1 MASATSKS
9 YKIDVTILSVA
20 VVWGGSYLAA
30 RELTKVASIG
40 GLLAVRFLL
49 AGIVLALLWFYK
61 RERFSKTDVL
71 LGTVFGLTQASIMW
85 VETWG
90 LSVTTATNAGLIISL
105 TILFTPILESVWKRN
120 WLPRGFFIAT
130 VVSFIGLVMLV
141 SGNGISTPNYG
152 DALMLVAA
160 LVRTFH
166 VTAQGRLT
174 EGKKVSSLNAIMMQC
189 LVCGIC
195 YLIADAPGTLAAIGD
210 FNLGHWAIMAFLVLF
225 CSVFAFAAQ
234 LWAIK
239 QTSASRASLLLST
252 EPIWAV
258 VVGSTIGGEVLGW
271 VGYLGAAIIIAASYF
286 GQAIERR
293 HREASASAAES
304 DTSAKPISA

>member
-1 MASATSKS
+1 MFSKIS
-9 YKIDVTILSVA
+9 RVDVTILSVA
-20 VVWGGSYLAA
+20 VFWGASYLAA

-49 AGIVLALLWFYK
+49 AGILLAVFWLFK
-61 RERFSKTDVL
+61 REPFSKTDVL

-105 TILFTPILESVWKRN
+105 TILFTPILESAWKRS
-120 WLPRGFFIAT
+120 WLPRGYFIAT
-130 VVSFIGLVMLV
+130 VVSLVGLSLLV
-141 SGNGISTPNYG
+141 GGNGISAPNYG
-152 DALMLVAA
+152 DGLMLVAA

-189 LVCGIC
+189 LVCGLC
-195 YLIADAPGTLAAIGD
+195 YLIADPAGTVAAATT
-210 FNLGHWAIMAFLVLF
+210 FTVREWLIMAFLVLF

-239 QTSASRASLLLST
+239 LTSASRASLLLST

-258 VVGSTIGGEVLGW
+258 VVGSAIGGEVLGW
-271 VGYLGAAIIIAASYF
+271 LGYLGAAIIIAASYV
-286 GQAIERR
+286 GQGIERR
-293 HREASASAAES
+293 HRESAAV
-304 DTSAKPISA
+304 

>member
-1 MASATSKS
+1 MAASRFKNSRV
-9 YKIDVTILSVA
+9 DFTILAVA
-20 VVWGGSYLAA
+20 AVWGGSYLAA

-49 AGIVLALLWFYK
+49 AGLVLALLWFYK
-61 RERFSKTDVL
+61 RERFSRTDVL

-105 TILFTPILESVWKRN
+105 TILFTPILESAWKRS

-130 VVSFIGLVMLV
+130 VISFLGLVMLV
-141 SGNGISTPNYG
+141 GGNGITAPNYG
-152 DALMLVAA
+152 DALMLLAA

-174 EGKKVSSLNAIMMQC
+174 EGRKVSSLNAIMMQC
-189 LVCGIC
+189 FVCGIC
-195 YLIADAPGTLAAIGD
+195 YLIADARGTWVAATTFD
-210 FNLGHWAIMAFLVLF
+210 TRSWLLMAFLVLF

-239 QTSASRASLLLST
+239 KTSASRASLLLST

-258 VVGSTIGGEVLGW
+258 AVGTAIGGELLGW
-271 VGYLGAAIIIAASYF
+271 IGYLGAAIIIVASYV
-286 GQAIERR
+286 GQGIERR
-293 HREASASAAES
+293 HREGIQPKASALG
-304 DTSAKPISA
+304 

>member
-1 MASATSKS
+1 MTAAPKFVSRYAVD
-9 YKIDVTILSVA
+9 ITILAVA
-20 VVWGGSYLAA
+20 AVWGGSYLAA

-49 AGIVLALLWFYK
+49 AGLILGLLWFFK

-105 TILFTPILESVWKRN
+105 TILFTPILESAWKRS

-130 VVSFIGLVMLV
+130 IVSFFGLVMLV
-141 SGNGISTPNYG
+141 GGNGITAPNYG
-152 DALMLVAA
+152 DALMLLAA

-174 EGKKVSSLNAIMMQC
+174 EGRKVSSLNAIMMQC
-189 LVCGIC
+189 LVCGMC
-195 YLIADAPGTLAAIGD
+195 YLIADPSGSWAAASSFD
-210 FNLGHWAIMAFLVLF
+210 ARSWMLMAFLVLF

-239 QTSASRASLLLST
+239 KTSASRSSLLLST

-258 VVGSTIGGEVLGW
+258 AVGSALGGELLGW
-271 VGYLGAAIIIAASYF
+271 IGYFGAAVIIVASYLGQ
-286 GQAIERR
+286 GIERR
-293 HREASASAAES
+293 HREGKATTTA
-304 DTSAKPISA
+304 

>member
-1 MASATSKS
+1 VATASTKN
-9 YKIDVTILSVA
+9 YRIDITILSVA
-20 VVWGGSYLAA
+20 VVWGASYLAA

-49 AGIVLALLWFYK
+49 AGLVLALIWLIK

-105 TILFTPILESVWKRN
+105 TILFTPILESFWKRS
-120 WLPRGFFIAT
+120 WLPRGFFMAT
-130 VVSFIGLVMLV
+130 IVSFVGLLLLV
-141 SGNGISTPNYG
+141 GGNGISTPNYG
-152 DALMLVAA
+152 DGLMLIAA

-189 LVCGIC
+189 LVCGAC
-195 YLIADAPGTLAAIGD
+195 YLVVDAPGALVAFTT
-210 FNLGHWAIMAFLVLF
+210 FNLREWAIMAFLVLF

-239 QTSASRASLLLST
+239 KTSASRASLLLST

-258 VVGSTIGGEVLGW
+258 VVGSAIGGELLGW
-271 VGYLGAAIIIAASYF
+271 VGYLGAAVIIAASYA

-293 HREASASAAES
+293 YREGKAAEQV
-304 DTSAKPISA
+304 

>member
-1 MASATSKS
+1 VATASTKN
-9 YKIDVTILSVA
+9 YRIDITILSVA
-20 VVWGGSYLAA
+20 VVWGASYLAA

-49 AGIVLALLWFYK
+49 AGLVLALIWLIK

-105 TILFTPILESVWKRN
+105 TILFTPILESFWKRS
-120 WLPRGFFIAT
+120 WLPRGFFVAT
-130 VVSFIGLVMLV
+130 IVSFVGLLLLV
-141 SGNGISTPNYG
+141 GGNGISTPNYG
-152 DALMLVAA
+152 DALMLIAA

-189 LVCGIC
+189 FVCGAC
-195 YLIADAPGTLAAIGD
+195 YLVVDAPGALVAFTT
-210 FNLGHWAIMAFLVLF
+210 FNLREWAIMAFLVLF

-239 QTSASRASLLLST
+239 KTSASRASLLLST

-258 VVGSTIGGEVLGW
+258 VVGSAIGGELLGW
-271 VGYLGAAIIIAASYF
+271 VGYLGAAVIIAASYA
-286 GQAIERR
+286 GQAIERK
-293 HREASASAAES
+293 HRESKARSA
-304 DTSAKPISA
+304 

>member
-1 MASATSKS
+1 MATASTKN
-9 YKIDVTILSVA
+9 YRIDITILSVA
-20 VVWGGSYLAA
+20 VVWGASYLAA

-49 AGIVLALLWFYK
+49 AGLVLALIWLIK
-61 RERFSKTDVL
+61 RERFSKTDAL

-105 TILFTPILESVWKRN
+105 TILFTPILESFWKRS
-120 WLPRGFFIAT
+120 WLPQGFFVAT
-130 VVSFIGLVMLV
+130 IVSFVGLLLLV
-141 SGNGISTPNYG
+141 GGNGISTPNYG
-152 DALMLVAA
+152 DALMLIAA

-189 LVCGIC
+189 FVCGAC
-195 YLIADAPGTLAAIGD
+195 YLVVDAPGALAAFTT
-210 FNLGHWAIMAFLVLF
+210 FNLREWAIMAFLVLF

-239 QTSASRASLLLST
+239 KTSASRASLLLST

-258 VVGSTIGGEVLGW
+258 VVGSAIGGELLGW
-271 VGYLGAAIIIAASYF
+271 VGYLGAAVIIAASYA
-286 GQAIERR
+286 GQSIERR
-293 HREASASAAES
+293 YREGNSAA
-304 DTSAKPISA
+304 

>member
-1 MASATSKS
+1 VSELKTWMRSSRVD
-9 YKIDVTILSVA
+9 ITILAVA
-20 VVWGGSYLAA
+20 VVWGASYLAA

-49 AGIVLALLWFYK
+49 AAAILGLLWFYK

-90 LSVTTATNAGLIISL
+90 LSVTTATNAGVIISL
-105 TILFTPILESVWKRN
+105 TILFTPVLESAWKKS
-120 WLPRGFFIAT
+120 WLPRGFFVAT
-130 VVSFIGLVMLV
+130 VVSLLGLILLV
-141 SGNGISTPNYG
+141 SGNGITAPNYG
-152 DALMLVAA
+152 DALMLLAA
-160 LVRTFH
+160 LVRTCH

-174 EGKKVSSLNAIMMQC
+174 EGRKVSSLNAIMMQC
-189 LVCGIC
+189 LVCGLC
-195 YLIADAPGTLAAIGD
+195 YLIVDPVGTYAAATTFG
-210 FNLGHWAIMAFLVLF
+210 LREWVIMAFLVVF

-239 QTSASRASLLLST
+239 KTSASRASLLLST

-258 VVGSTIGGEVLGW
+258 VIGSAIGGELLGW
-271 VGYLGAAIIIAASYF
+271 VGYVGAAVIIGASYV
-286 GQAIERR
+286 GQGIERR
-293 HREASASAAES
+293 HREGKA
-304 DTSAKPISA
+304 TVQR

>member
-1 MASATSKS
+1 MTFTTSAANRSRYS
-9 YKIDVTILSVA
+9 VDLVILAVA
-20 VVWGGSYLAA
+20 LVWGASYLAA

-49 AGIVLALLWFYK
+49 AGLVLGILWFFK
-61 RERFSKTDVL
+61 RDRFSRTDVL

-105 TILFTPILESVWKRN
+105 TILFTPILESAWKRS

-130 VVSFIGLVMLV
+130 VISFLGLVLLV
-141 SGNGISTPNYG
+141 GGNGINAPNYG

-160 LVRTFH
+160 IVRTFH

-174 EGKKVSSLNAIMMQC
+174 EGRKTSSLNAIMMQC
-189 LVCGIC
+189 LVCGLC
-195 YLIADAPGTLAAIGD
+195 YLIADPVGTVAAAQAFD
-210 FNLGHWAIMAFLVLF
+210 LREWSIMAFLVLF

-239 QTSASRASLLLST
+239 KTSASRASLLLST

-258 VVGSTIGGEVLGW
+258 VIGSTIGGEILGLI
-271 VGYLGAAIIIAASYF
+271 GYLGAAVIIVASYV
-286 GQAIERR
+286 GQGIERR
-293 HREASASAAES
+293 HREGQPETAAP
-304 DTSAKPISA
+304 TA

>member
-1 MASATSKS
+1 MATASTKN
-9 YKIDVTILSVA
+9 YRIDITILSVA
-20 VVWGGSYLAA
+20 VVWGASYLAA

-49 AGIVLALLWFYK
+49 AGLVLALIWLIK

-105 TILFTPILESVWKRN
+105 TILFTPILESFWKRS
-120 WLPRGFFIAT
+120 WLPRGFFMAT
-130 VVSFIGLVMLV
+130 IVSFVGLLLLV
-141 SGNGISTPNYG
+141 GGNGISTPNYG
-152 DALMLVAA
+152 DGLMLIAA

-189 LVCGIC
+189 LVCGAC
-195 YLIADAPGTLAAIGD
+195 YLVVDAPGALVAFTT
-210 FNLGHWAIMAFLVLF
+210 FNLREWAIMAFLVLF

-239 QTSASRASLLLST
+239 KTSASRASLLLST

-258 VVGSTIGGEVLGW
+258 VVGSAIGGELLGW
-271 VGYLGAAIIIAASYF
+271 VGYLGAAVIIAASYA

-293 HREASASAAES
+293 YREGKAAEQV
-304 DTSAKPISA
+304 

>member
-1 MASATSKS
+1 MAPTKFKNSRV
-9 YKIDVTILSVA
+9 DLTILAVA
-20 VVWGGSYLAA
+20 AVWGGSYLAA

-49 AGIVLALLWFYK
+49 AGLVLALLWFYK

-105 TILFTPILESVWKRN
+105 TILFTPILESAWKRS

-130 VVSFIGLVMLV
+130 VVSFLGLAMLV
-141 SGNGISTPNYG
+141 GGNGITAPNYG
-152 DALMLVAA
+152 DALMLLAA

-174 EGKKVSSLNAIMMQC
+174 EGRKVSSLNAIMMQC

-195 YLIADAPGTLAAIGD
+195 YLIADPSGAWLAASTFD
-210 FNLGHWAIMAFLVLF
+210 TRSWLLMAFLVLL

-239 QTSASRASLLLST
+239 KTSASRASLLLST

-258 VVGSTIGGEVLGW
+258 AVGTAIGGELLGW
-271 VGYLGAAIIIAASYF
+271 IGYLGAAIIIVASYV
-286 GQAIERR
+286 GQGIERR
-293 HREASASAAES
+293 HREGKVSVSE
-304 DTSAKPISA
+304 

>member
-1 MASATSKS
+1 MSRTATVFRKLSKV
-9 YKIDVTILSVA
+9 DVTILSVA
-20 VVWGGSYLAA
+20 IFWGASYLAA

-49 AGIVLALLWFYK
+49 AGLVLAGFWLYK
-61 RERFSKTDVL
+61 REKFSKTDVL

-105 TILFTPILESVWKRN
+105 TILFTPILESAWKGS

-130 VVSFIGLVMLV
+130 VVSLLGLWLLV
-141 SGNGISTPNYG
+141 GGNGISQPNYG

-160 LVRTFH
+160 IVRTFH

-174 EGKKVSSLNAIMMQC
+174 EGKKVSSLNAVMMQC
-189 LVCGIC
+189 LVCGFC
-195 YLIADAPGTLAAIGD
+195 YLIADPSGTVAAVGD
-210 FNLGHWAIMAFLVLF
+210 FRLEHWLIMAFLVLF

-239 QTSASRASLLLST
+239 LTSASRASLLLST

-258 VVGSTIGGEVLGW
+258 VVGSVIGGEVLGW
-271 VGYLGAAIIIAASYF
+271 IGYLGAAIIIAASYV
-286 GQAIERR
+286 GQGIEQR
-293 HREASASAAES
+293 HREAV
-304 DTSAKPISA
+304 TAKA

>member
-1 MASATSKS
+1 VATASTKN
-9 YKIDVTILSVA
+9 YRIDITILSVA
-20 VVWGGSYLAA
+20 VVWGASYLAA

-49 AGIVLALLWFYK
+49 AGLVLALIWLIK

-105 TILFTPILESVWKRN
+105 TILFTPILESFWKRS
-120 WLPRGFFIAT
+120 WLPRGFFVAT
-130 VVSFIGLVMLV
+130 IVSFVGLLV
-141 SGNGISTPNYG
+141 LVGGNGISTPNYG
-152 DALMLVAA
+152 DALMLIAA

-189 LVCGIC
+189 LVCGAC
-195 YLIADAPGTLAAIGD
+195 YLVVDAPGALAAFTT
-210 FNLGHWAIMAFLVLF
+210 FNLREWAIMAFLVLF

-239 QTSASRASLLLST
+239 KTSASRASLLLST

-258 VVGSTIGGEVLGW
+258 VVGSAIGGELLGW
-271 VGYLGAAIIIAASYF
+271 VGYLGAAVIIAASYA
-286 GQAIERR
+286 GQAIERK
-293 HREASASAAES
+293 HRESKA
-304 DTSAKPISA
+304 ISA

>member
-1 MASATSKS
+1 MTNARFTNTRARLSASRVD
-9 YKIDVTILSVA
+9 IVILAVA
-20 VVWGGSYLAA
+20 LVWGASYLAA

-49 AGIVLALLWFYK
+49 AGLVLGLIWFYK

-90 LSVTTATNAGLIISL
+90 LSVTTATNAGVIISL
-105 TILFTPILESVWKRN
+105 TILFTPVLESAWKRS
-120 WLPRGFFIAT
+120 WLPRSFFIAT
-130 VVSFIGLVMLV
+130 VVSLLGLILLV
-141 SGNGISTPNYG
+141 SGNGITAPNYG
-152 DALMLVAA
+152 DALMLLAA

-174 EGKKVSSLNAIMMQC
+174 EGRKVSSLNAIMMQC
-189 LVCGIC
+189 LVCGLC
-195 YLIADAPGTLAAIGD
+195 YLIADPAGTVAAATT
-210 FNLGHWAIMAFLVLF
+210 FNAREWAIMAFLVLF

-239 QTSASRASLLLST
+239 KTSASRASLLLST

-258 VVGSTIGGEVLGW
+258 VIGSAIGGELLGW
-271 VGYLGAAIIIAASYF
+271 VGYVGAAVIIGASYV
-286 GQAIERR
+286 GQGIERR
-293 HREASASAAES
+293 YREGKASA
-304 DTSAKPISA
+304 KV

>member
-1 MASATSKS
+1 MTNARLTNTRARLSASRVD
-9 YKIDVTILSVA
+9 IVILAVA
-20 VVWGGSYLAA
+20 LVWGASYLAA

-49 AGIVLALLWFYK
+49 AGLVLGLIWFYK

-90 LSVTTATNAGLIISL
+90 LSVTTATNAGVIISL
-105 TILFTPILESVWKRN
+105 TILFTPVLESAWKRS
-120 WLPRGFFIAT
+120 WLPRSFFIAT
-130 VVSFIGLVMLV
+130 VVSLLGLILLV
-141 SGNGISTPNYG
+141 SGNGITAPNYG
-152 DALMLVAA
+152 DALMLLAA

-174 EGKKVSSLNAIMMQC
+174 EGRKVSSLNAILMQC
-189 LVCGIC
+189 LVCGLC
-195 YLIADAPGTLAAIGD
+195 YFVIDARGTIDAAVGYTPRD
-210 FNLGHWAIMAFLVLF
+210 WALLLFLVVF
-225 CSVFAFAAQ
+225 CSVFAFVAQ

-239 QTSASRASLLLST
+239 KTSASRASLLLAT

-258 VVGSTIGGEVLGW
+258 AVGSVIGAELLGPI
-271 VGYLGAAIIIAASYF
+271 GYIGAAVIIGASFY
-286 GQAIERR
+286 GQRIEAQ
-293 HREASASAAES
+293 HRAKEVASASL
-304 DTSAKPISA
+304 K

>member
-1 MASATSKS
+1 VATASTKN
-9 YKIDVTILSVA
+9 YRIDITILSVA
-20 VVWGGSYLAA
+20 VVWGASYLAA

-49 AGIVLALLWFYK
+49 AGLVLALIWLIK

-105 TILFTPILESVWKRN
+105 TILFTPILESFWKRS
-120 WLPRGFFIAT
+120 WLPRGFFVAT
-130 VVSFIGLVMLV
+130 IVSFVGLLLLV
-141 SGNGISTPNYG
+141 GGNGISTPNYG
-152 DALMLVAA
+152 DALMLIAA

-189 LVCGIC
+189 FVCGAC
-195 YLIADAPGTLAAIGD
+195 YLVVDAPGALAAFTT
-210 FNLGHWAIMAFLVLF
+210 FNLREWAIMAFLVLF

-239 QTSASRASLLLST
+239 KTSASRASLLLST

-258 VVGSTIGGEVLGW
+258 VVGSAIGGELLGW
-271 VGYLGAAIIIAASYF
+271 VGYLGAAVIIAASYA

-293 HREASASAAES
+293 YREGKSAA
-304 DTSAKPISA
+304 